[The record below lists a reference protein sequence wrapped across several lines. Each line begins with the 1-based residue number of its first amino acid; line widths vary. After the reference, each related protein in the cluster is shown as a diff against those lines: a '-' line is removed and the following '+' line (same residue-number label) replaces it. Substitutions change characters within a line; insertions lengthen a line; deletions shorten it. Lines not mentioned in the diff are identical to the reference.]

1 MNFTWFASAF
11 DTDDWLYRV
20 LTIVQMGGVL
30 VLAAGVHDAMVSFD
44 YAVVTWG
51 YVIMRLAMVAQWLRA
66 AASDPSQLAHAW
78 LITGPPGSGRSTLAH
93 AFAAALIAEPG
104 DENAMRQVMAR
115 THPDLAALRT
125 EGVIISIKDAR
136 SLVERSY
143 FSPSLGRYR
152 VMVMEDADRM
162 VERTSN
168 VLLKALEEPPEQT
181 VWILCAPSDA
191 DLLPTIRSRVR
202 ILRLREPD
210 VADVARL
217 IVQRTGVDEAIAE
230 QSARLAQRH
239 IGMAQRLATDAASRE
254 RRDRTLRGVLR
265 VRGVGDAVEVAAS
278 IVQSATDD
286 AKALTATR
294 DEGEREALLRT
305 LGVAPGGAVPPAV
318 RSQVSA
324 LEDEQKRRA
333 TRSLRDGID
342 RVLTD
347 LESLYRDTLMRQFGR
362 DTDLI
367 NRELTSEIDAMAAAW
382 TPQHTLTVLDAI
394 ALTRTNLQG
403 NAAPALALES
413 MLITV
418 ATGRPQ

>member
-1 MNFTWFASAF
+1 MTTPAL
-11 DTDDWLYRV
+11 DTSPWDEVWGQDE
-20 LTIVQMGGVL
+20 
-30 VLAAGVHDAMVSFD
+30 
-44 YAVVTWG
+44 AV
-51 YVIMRLAMVAQWLRA
+51 RQLQA

-78 LITGPPGSGRSTLAH
+78 LITGPPGSGRSTLAY

-104 DENAMRQVMAR
+104 DANAVRQVVAR
-115 THPDLAALRT
+115 THPDLTALRT

-136 SLVERSY
+136 ALVERSY

-217 IVQRTGVDEAIAE
+217 IVQRTGVSEAIAE

-254 RRDRTLRGVLR
+254 RREQTLRGVLG
-265 VRGVGDAVEVAAS
+265 VRGVGDAVEVAAR
-278 IVQSATDD
+278 IVQLATED
-286 AKALTATR
+286 AKALTAAR
-294 DEGEREALLRT
+294 DEAEREALLRT
-305 LGVAPGGAVPPAV
+305 LGVTPGGAVPPAV
-318 RSQVSA
+318 RGQLSA
-324 LEDEQKRRA
+324 LEDDQKRRA

-347 LESLYRDTLMRQFGR
+347 LESLYRDTLMRQFGQ
-362 DTDLI
+362 DAAPI
-367 NRELTSEIDAMAAAW
+367 NVELAPEIDALAAAW
-382 TPQHTLTVLDAI
+382 SPQRTLAVIDAI
-394 ALTRTNLQG
+394 AHTRTNLQG

-418 ATGRPQ
+418 ATGRAA